1 MINQSKCLITTIL
14 LSFSFML
21 CGQAQPLAEH
31 VILIGLDGWATHDF
45 EQAHDIPNL
54 TYLMKNGSYTL
65 HKRSV
70 IPSSS
75 GVNWASMFMG
85 AGPEVHGYTT
95 WNSKMPEVPSMLI
108 NTHGIFPTIFSL
120 VRQHYPEAE
129 TGCTFEWEGIK
140 YVIDTLSISH
150 VKYFKED
157 WQSVER
163 NCDHIVQYII
173 EKKPMLFIPC
183 FDGIDGT
190 GHSKGWY
197 TESYYDYL
205 ARIDVCIGRIIQA
218 LKDAGIFDDTVII
231 ITGDHGGHG
240 QGHGTLAL
248 EDMESPLVLFGK
260 NVRSGYLIEVPVV
273 QYDIAATIAYIFGLT
288 TPSAWRGKALTQI
301 FEK

>member
-1 MINQSKCLITTIL
+1 MTNKSKCFTVTIL
-14 LSFSFML
+14 FSFAFML
-21 CGQAQPLAEH
+21 GGQSQPLAKH
-31 VILIGLDGWATHDF
+31 VILIGLDGWAAHNF
-45 EQAHDIPNL
+45 EHAHDIPNL
-54 TYLMKNGSYTL
+54 TYLMENGSYTM

-95 WNSKMPEVPSMLI
+95 WNSKTPEVPSMLT
-108 NTHGIFPTIFSL
+108 NAHGIFPTIFSL
-120 VRQHYPEAE
+120 VRQYYPEAE
-129 TGCTFEWEGIK
+129 TGCTYEWKGIK
-140 YVIDTLSISH
+140 YVIDTLSISYT
-150 VKYFKED
+150 KDFKED

-163 NCDHIVQYII
+163 NCDHIVHYII
-173 EKKPMLFIPC
+173 DKKPMLFIPC
-183 FDGIDGT
+183 FDGIDAT

-218 LKDAGIFDDTVII
+218 LKDAGIYDDTIII
-231 ITGDHGGHG
+231 ITGDHGGHEL
-240 QGHGTLAL
+240 GHGTLAL

-260 NVRSGYLIEVPVV
+260 NIRSGHLIEAPVV

-288 TPSAWRGKALTQI
+288 TPSAWRGKALTQV
-301 FEK
+301 FGN